1 MSKESTIRAG
11 RRFHEALMVST
22 CKITRVVGREA
33 VANSLKMEPQVETI
47 YEGKCR
53 LRISAASAGIS
64 ERDILAQT
72 IAVGELELSL
82 PIVVAEPDQGSTADV
97 RKNDNVFI
105 KTNPEDPALVERNFR
120 VLRSVHQSTATQRR
134 LTVEEVE

>member
-1 MSKESTIRAG
+1 MSRESTIQAG
-11 RRFHEALMVST
+11 RQFHERLMVST
-22 CKITRVVGREA
+22 CKITRVVGRTE
-33 VANSLKMEPQVETI
+33 VANSLRMEPQVETI

-72 IAVGELELSL
+72 VAVGELELSL
-82 PIVVAEPDQGSTADV
+82 PILVAEPDSGSSADV
-97 RKNDNVFI
+97 RKNDNVFVL
-105 KTNPEDPALVERNFR
+105 TNPEDPGLIERNFR
-120 VLRSVHQSTATQRR
+120 VLRSVHQSSATQRR